1 MCFRSQ
7 SKFNSHFSDVW
18 SELLLS
24 FSIVTNFNAICD
36 RSVGSDTIP
45 SIHGLRAISMAWV
58 ILGMY
63 LIAAPYTAWNCE
75 CAVKSFRRL

>member
-1 MCFRSQ
+1 MVFL
-7 SKFNSHFSDVW
+7 NSLGVW

-36 RSVGSDTIP
+36 RRVGSDTIP

-58 ILGMY
+58 ILGK
-63 LIAAPYTAWNCE
+63 LSI
-75 CAVKSFRRL
+75 